1 MNQISIKKLKDSNS
15 KSSINEILENHKEDV
30 LVTIKVNRF
39 NNENLFK
46 RGSIFNIV
54 KEPDNPYDSEAIAV
68 KYDDETIAYVVN
80 SINTV
85 VKGTMSAGRIYDK
98 FNNNGKI
105 EIIYVGGRII
115 AKLIS

>member
-1 MNQISIKKLKDSNS
+1 MNQISIKKLKDSNF

-30 LVTIKVNRF
+30 LVTIKVDRF
-39 NNENLFK
+39 NENLFK

-54 KEPDNPYDSEAIAV
+54 KEPDNQYDAEAIAV
-68 KYDDETIAYVVN
+68 KHNNETIAYVAN
-80 SINTV
+80 SVNTV

-98 FNNNGKI
+98 VNNNGKI

-115 AKLIS
+115 AKLIR